1 MQALEIWRTA
11 SNKRDAVALVT
22 DLNSEST
29 YLERLCRSRTDRSTD
44 ESVVTEV
51 LPTRLAIA
59 RRIATASWKGHP
71 LRSRISRFA
80 GSFPQGTAAETAK
93 FQQNVKARRPLKAV
107 GNAGTDVVVV
117 LTTPPGINIQVRN
130 SGIKIASLETRSP
143 AMPKPNI

>member
-29 YLERLCRSRTDRSTD
+29 YLERLCGSRTDRSTD

-59 RRIATASWKGHP
+59 RRIATASWKANLFAQEFRALLDRFRKAP
-71 LRSRISRFA
+71 L
-80 GSFPQGTAAETAK
+80 
-93 FQQNVKARRPLKAV
+93 
-107 GNAGTDVVVV
+107 
-117 LTTPPGINIQVRN
+117 
-130 SGIKIASLETRSP
+130 
-143 AMPKPNI
+143 PKPRNFSKMLKHAAR